1 MNPSEFQQA
10 RETRLKTFETKYAAA
25 KKEYTEALQQ
35 AIAEQ
40 DRPSQCVLIKKAL
53 DKNKELTQLINEM
66 ITPSGSSGCKLNPN
80 RIRELNADI
89 EKYKAQHESIQH
101 DRDRVHALQKA
112 YWGVENRIKVLHG
125 IETIYIVLLVL
136 ASILLVILVF
146 KSGFYRIFNT
156 ESITPIVPRSL
167 T

>member
-1 MNPSEFQQA
+1 MNPSDFKQA
-10 RETRLKTFETKYAAA
+10 REARLKAFESKYAAS

-35 AIAEQ
+35 AMAEQ

-53 DKNKELTQLINEM
+53 DKNNELTRLINEM
-66 ITPSGSSGCKLNPN
+66 ITPSGSGGCSLTPD
-80 RIRELNADI
+80 RIRALNADI

-146 KSGFYRIFNT
+146 QSGIHRIFNAQSVT
-156 ESITPIVPRSL
+156 SVVPRSL

>member
-10 RETRLKTFETKYAAA
+10 REARLKTFETKYEAS
-25 KKEYTEALQQ
+25 KKEYTEALQR

-53 DKNKELTQLINEM
+53 DKNKELTQLISEM
-66 ITPSGSSGCKLNPN
+66 ITPSGSSGCSLTPD
-80 RIRELNADI
+80 RIRALNDDI

-101 DRDRVHALQKA
+101 DRDRAHALQKA
-112 YWGVENRIKVLHG
+112 YWGFENRIKVLHG
-125 IETIYIVLLVL
+125 IETIYIALLAL

-146 KSGFYRIFNT
+146 RSGLYRIFNA
-156 ESITPIVPRSL
+156 ESITPVVPRSF

>member
-1 MNPSEFQQA
+1 
-10 RETRLKTFETKYAAA
+10 
-25 KKEYTEALQQ
+25 
-35 AIAEQ
+35 
-40 DRPSQCVLIKKAL
+40 
-53 DKNKELTQLINEM
+53 
-66 ITPSGSSGCKLNPN
+66 
-80 RIRELNADI
+80 LNADI

-146 KSGFYRIFNT
+146 QSGIHRIFNAQSVT
-156 ESITPIVPRSL
+156 SVVPRSL